1 MLGPSTNRPGVAMP
15 PNPPRHAVEWYA
27 SRHVAALA
35 TARVVLL
42 AGWAV
47 SLAACLN
54 QSTWADAATD
64 ADGST
69 PDGLPTD
76 AQTGSSA
83 SCLEANQHSD
93 FAWIQDRIFTPS
105 CAAFRDCHQ
114 GATAPAGMSLEPGR
128 AWANLVGVRSQL
140 FPAYLRVTAGA
151 PQDSYLMV
159 ILGHVPGPLADGLG
173 TMPYNSPLLCI
184 EKRQA
189 IERWIAAG
197 AQP

>member
-1 MLGPSTNRPGVAMP
+1 MNVVTLS
-15 PNPPRHAVEWYA
+15 
-27 SRHVAALA
+27 
-35 TARVVLL
+35 TARCFLV

-47 SLAACLN
+47 ALAACESH
-54 QSTWADAATD
+54 QPTSVDAATD
-64 ADGST
+64 GTAGDGAT
-69 PDGLPTD
+69 PDGLLTD
-76 AQTGSSA
+76 AGTGSSP
-83 SCLEANQHSD
+83 SCVEATLHSD
-93 FAWIQDRIFTPS
+93 FAWIQDRIFTPT
-105 CAAFRDCHQ
+105 CAAFADCHR
-114 GATAPAGMSLEPGR
+114 GTSAPAGMSLEPGR

-140 FPAYLRVTAGA
+140 FPTYLRVTAGA

-159 ILGHVPGPLADGLG
+159 ILGHLPGPLADGIG